1 VLSAVATCSVDTN
14 ELVDACGGD
23 TWFTIERTTRVLLQ
37 RGAGDDT
44 WSIEYRIANQDKQRR
59 RVVGLWC
66 VWNLGCH
73 LDSRLLTASTRS
85 RTHQPRKHNALK
97 QCVLLPVV
105 PSTNCIFE
113 PHNVLAIA
121 IERSTHTHLLTPAY
135 ASSTLLPP
143 PYASHTL
150 GSHDDTCS
158 RGTSTSS
165 ESPELLENDLARRLL
180 QRARSPLAHCQAV
193 SLSST
198 A

>member
-1 VLSAVATCSVDTN
+1 VSYYREGQGTTHGRLNIELRIRTSSADALLGCGAYGNWVAISI
-14 ELVDACGGD
+14 AG
-23 TWFTIERTTRVLLQ
+23 FLLQ
-37 RGAGDDT
+37 T
-44 WSIEYRIANQDKQRR
+44 
-59 RVVGLWC
+59 
-66 VWNLGCH
+66 
-73 LDSRLLTASTRS
+73 STIS
-85 RTHQPRKHNALK
+85 RTHQPRKHNALN
-97 QCVLLPVV
+97 QCVILPVV

-121 IERSTHTHLLTPAY
+121 IERSTHPHLLTPAY